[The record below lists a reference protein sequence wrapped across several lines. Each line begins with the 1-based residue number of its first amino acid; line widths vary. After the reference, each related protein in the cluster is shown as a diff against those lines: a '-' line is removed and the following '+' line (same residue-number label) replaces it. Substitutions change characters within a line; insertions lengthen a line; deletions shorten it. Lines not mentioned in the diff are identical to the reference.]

1 MSSAVRFFCVAFLVA
16 FPAQWALW
24 QSVNFVDQSFW
35 LEKIEYLAEDLTSDP
50 LIFDTRRHPAHPGT
64 LVLVAA
70 TAIHAGGFSLLD
82 SLRDAVALLNAV
94 IIAAIL
100 SVARQLRPHSPWWL
114 GIGGLLLFHPFYETV
129 NPLDVVVS
137 SLIVLIFLLLLLHQ
151 EKRET
156 TRVSTSLAL
165 AFCLGAAAATRLHI
179 TFLLA
184 VPLLI
189 AMIYSTGI
197 RRAGLVGAS
206 ALVAAQA
213 LNPFMW
219 YSPQVFLNAAGG
231 QQLVY
236 FTDKTINLSTDFQL
250 APLALVTSSPLA
262 IVSLVL
268 ALVFFVC
275 RGQSPLP
282 RSFITTLLIGTSV
295 VLGVFWLSN
304 LQSYRYVFPVILIW
318 ETLLPLFVLYLIRLI
333 RLPAFIS
340 ASVMALLAGMYILLF
355 WYSLFL
361 PVPVYI

>member
-1 MSSAVRFFCVAFLVA
+1 MKSAVRFFCVAFLVA
-16 FPAQWALW
+16 FLAQWALW

-35 LEKIEYLAEDLTSDP
+35 LEKIGYLAEDLTSDP
-50 LIFDTRRHPAHPGT
+50 LIFDIRRHPAHPGT

-100 SVARQLRPHSPWWL
+100 SLVRQLRPHSPWWL
-114 GIGGLLLFHPFYETV
+114 GMGGLLLFHPFYEMA
-129 NPLDVVVS
+129 NPLDVIVS
-137 SLIVLIFLLLLLHQ
+137 SLLVLIFLFLLLHQ

-156 TRVSTSLAL
+156 TSMSTSLAL

-179 TFLLA
+179 IFLLV
-184 VPLLI
+184 VPLLM
-189 AMIYSTGI
+189 AVMYSTGI

-206 ALVAAQA
+206 ALVVAQA

-219 YSPQVFLNAAGG
+219 YSPRVFLSAAVG

-236 FTDKTINLSTDFQL
+236 FTDKTVDLSATFRL

-262 IVSLVL
+262 IISLVL

-295 VLGVFWLSN
+295 VLSVFWLSN
-304 LQSYRYVFPVILIW
+304 LQSYRYVFPVILVW
-318 ETLLPLFVLYLIRLI
+318 ETLLPLFVLYLIRLAH
-333 RLPAFIS
+333 LPTLIS
-340 ASVMALLAGMYILLF
+340 TSVMALLSGMYILLF
-355 WYSLFL
+355 LYSLLL
-361 PVPVYI
+361 PIPVYI